1 MPEPRKGETKS
12 DYISRCT
19 KQLIEKEDR
28 KPDQARAI
36 CESNWKNKDKK
47 KGKSA
52 MLVTD
57 AVLNTPLA
65 ILPEKYEEILQFLYS
80 REMGNISQERIEEV
94 VAAAKNNNNDDS
106 SEDKPYKVTSSGIA
120 KINMI
125 GVLSKRMN
133 LLSAFSGGIS
143 TEIIKERIDAA
154 INDNDVKGIFLT
166 IDSPGGS
173 VDGTIDLANTIF
185 KAKDKKPILAFG
197 DGLMA
202 SAAYWIGSAA
212 SYVIASNTTT
222 QIGSIGVI
230 SSHVE
235 NTEQLKKEGVKVT
248 MFSSGKYKRIG
259 NQYEPLSKTDKSY
272 IQDKLDYLY
281 SIFVNSV
288 AEFRGEKIDYV
299 LKNMAEG
306 KILIGNQALKNRLID
321 NIMSEKEAL
330 EYFNDI
336 IKGEKQFIKNN
347 SIITKGGEGRM
358 DFDELTAK
366 MELLEA
372 ELKAKTDEITA
383 LKTEDETK
391 ALGEKITELKADV
404 ETLTTSESA
413 LSDQIKDLNAELA
426 ASVKHVEIG
435 KKAIEAIKAEVRKIS
450 VQVKGDDFNETLL
463 AKQISAM
470 ADDFESLE
478 MFKEDL
484 VKQRA
489 KMLKT
494 GDLKPDIAVV
504 AKTTEQEDYEVG
516 TKIGRGNVIPINKN
530 N

>member
-1 MPEPRKGETKS
+1 
-12 DYISRCT
+12 
-19 KQLIEKEDR
+19 
-28 KPDQARAI
+28 
-36 CESNWKNKDKK
+36 
-47 KGKSA
+47 

-80 REMGNISQERIEEV
+80 REIGNISQERIEEV
-94 VAAAKNNNNDDS
+94 VSAAKSDDDGS
-106 SEDKPYKVTSSGIA
+106 PENKPYKVTDSGIA

-125 GVLSKRMN
+125 GTLSKRMN
-133 LLSAFSGGIS
+133 LFSEFSGGIS
-143 TEIIKERIDAA
+143 TEIIKKRIDAA
-154 INDNDVKGIFLT
+154 IEDDDVKGIFLT
-166 IDSPGGS
+166 IDSPGGA
-173 VDGTIDLANTIF
+173 VDGTIDLANTVF

-212 SYVIASNTTT
+212 NYVVASNATT

-259 NQYEPLSKTDKSY
+259 NQYEPLSKKDKGY

-288 AEFRGEKIDYV
+288 AEFRGEKVDYV

-306 KILIGNQALKNRLID
+306 RVFIGTQSLKNRLID

-330 EYFNDI
+330 EYLNDI

-347 SIITKGGEGRM
+347 SSTIKGGEGRM

-372 ELKAKTDEITA
+372 ELKVKTDEITA
-383 LKTEDETK
+383 LKTQDETK
-391 ALGEKITELKADV
+391 ALVDKISELEADI
-404 ETLTTSESA
+404 ETLTESESA
-413 LSDQIKDLNAELA
+413 LSDEIKDLKAELA
-426 ASVKHVEIG
+426 VSVKHVEIG

-450 VQVKGDDFNETLL
+450 VQVKGDDFNEALL

-494 GDLKPDIAVV
+494 GDLKPDSSIDGDKDK
-504 AKTTEQEDYEVG
+504 AKTTQDKYELG
-516 TKIGRGNVIPINKN
+516 KKIGKSAKVIKIF
-530 N
+530 